1 MGDHCMQRRRSQS
14 LGRCC
19 MRPFPSLVPSRRY
32 ANLHSVKTGK
42 LHHTF
47 SGHFEEV
54 TGLALLGQMLLSVSI
69 DCTIRQ
75 WSLKPKDLQA
85 AIAAAEEAKVG
96 EETPKSRTAP
106 LITEDEERE
115 LAE

>member
-1 MGDHCMQRRRSQS
+1 
-14 LGRCC
+14 LLYTTLFLL
-19 MRPFPSLVPSRRY
+19 PFSSSAEIC
-32 ANLHSVKTGK
+32 ANLCSVKTGK

-54 TGLALLGQMLLSVSI
+54 TGLALLGQTLLSVSI

-85 AIAAAEEAKVG
+85 AIAAAEEAKKVG
-96 EETPKSRTAP
+96 GIKEEPLKPKKTTA

-115 LAE
+115 LAELMEDSD